1 MANQQEHNDRR
12 PTVPRMRF
20 SRRAVRPAPNVD
32 VDRSAG
38 ERPPTI
44 DTRGPR
50 GVVRRQRGH
59 RVRGPDKSGEAFRF
73 GGAHRYADAMAD
85 GTPGG
90 AGVAKPKSAEM
101 FAGPGFRV
109 RHQIER
115 PDAEVL
121 AGFGAFDTPDISDL
135 MNRLYTMSSDIH
147 CVTTDGGRILGPAC
161 TVKVFPGD
169 NLMVHKSLD
178 IARPGDVVVVDASA
192 STSFAVLGDLVS
204 AKARHRGIAGFVVD
218 GLVRDLPDIQALGDL
233 PVFARGVSPIGP
245 LHRGPGEVNF
255 PVSAGGIVVHPGDIV
270 VGDRNGVVVVP
281 REYGPVLLD
290 RLRAQADAQ
299 RDYVKAVAA
308 GEFSNAWVDV
318 ILEEGGVQ
326 IEVEGPA
333 ARR

>member
-1 MANQQEHNDRR
+1 
-12 PTVPRMRF
+12 
-20 SRRAVRPAPNVD
+20 
-32 VDRSAG
+32 
-38 ERPPTI
+38 
-44 DTRGPR
+44 
-50 GVVRRQRGH
+50 
-59 RVRGPDKSGEAFRF
+59 
-73 GGAHRYADAMAD
+73 
-85 GTPGG
+85 
-90 AGVAKPKSAEM
+90 M

-135 MNRLYTMSSDIH
+135 MNRLYTMSSEIH
-147 CVTTDGGRILGPAC
+147 CVTTEHGRILGPAC

-204 AKARHRGIAGFVVD
+204 TKARHRGIAGFVVD

-281 REYGPVLLD
+281 RGTARFSWTASARRPTHSATMS
-290 RLRAQADAQ
+290 RPWPQASSPTPGWTSSS
-299 RDYVKAVAA
+299 RKV
-308 GEFSNAWVDV
+308 
-318 ILEEGGVQ
+318 GVQ
-326 IEVEGPA
+326 VEVEGPG